1 MRAEPFNNAGF
12 TLVEVLVALVV
23 SSLLLAIIFDG
34 SATGRRRV
42 KASQESRRALL
53 LADDLLARAAA
64 QPMGTASVQ
73 GTSGPLTW
81 SVDENVISRDPRNL
95 SALVEL
101 RTAVA
106 DDKGHRLFT
115 GALRRLKTV
124 PQQ

>member
-1 MRAEPFNNAGF
+1 VRAEPVHNAGF

-34 SATGRRRV
+34 SATGRRRA
-42 KASQESRRALL
+42 KTSQETRRALL

-64 QPMGTASVQ
+64 EPMGTASAQ
-73 GTSGPLTW
+73 GTSGKLKW
-81 SVDENVISRDPRNL
+81 SVDEMVVSRDPRNL
-95 SALVEL
+95 TALVEV
-101 RTAVA
+101 RTAIV
-106 DDKGHRLFT
+106 DDEGHRLFE

>member
-1 MRAEPFNNAGF
+1 VRAEAVHNAGF

-34 SATGRRRV
+34 SATGRRRA
-42 KASQESRRALL
+42 KASQETRRALL

-64 QPMGTASVQ
+64 QPMGSASAR

-81 SVDENVISRDPRNL
+81 SVDEMLVARDPRNL
-95 SALVEL
+95 TALVEL
-101 RTAVA
+101 KTAIV
-106 DDKGHRLFT
+106 DDEGHRLFN